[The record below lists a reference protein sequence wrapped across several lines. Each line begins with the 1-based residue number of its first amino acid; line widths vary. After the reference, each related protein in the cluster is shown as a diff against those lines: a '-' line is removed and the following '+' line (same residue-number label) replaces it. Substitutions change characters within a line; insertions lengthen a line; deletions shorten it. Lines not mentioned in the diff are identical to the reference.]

1 MCESRGYPVASRD
14 SRYLWD
20 GERHW
25 FDFCITRIAKAVKQE
40 QWYLVKR
47 LRYLLTNSHYAK
59 LLAVRRVTQNKGKK
73 TAGIDGA
80 KWITSN
86 SKMNDNPI
94 DFKNMDW
101 ESPVPGIQYK
111 AYVRGNQR
119 IRLVEFSED
128 FNEPDWCTRGH
139 VGYVLE
145 GRLTIDFDGKL
156 IDFMSG
162 DGIFIPEG
170 EENRHKGKVA
180 RGEKALVI
188 LFEEV

>member
-1 MCESRGYPVASRD
+1 
-14 SRYLWD
+14 
-20 GERHW
+20 
-25 FDFCITRIAKAVKQE
+25 
-40 QWYLVKR
+40 
-47 LRYLLTNSHYAK
+47 
-59 LLAVRRVTQNKGKK
+59 
-73 TAGIDGA
+73 
-80 KWITSN
+80 
-86 SKMNDNPI
+86 MNDNPI
-94 DFKNMDW
+94 DFKNMGW
-101 ESPVPGIQYK
+101 ESPTSGIRYK
-111 AYVRGNQR
+111 VYARGNQR

-145 GRLTIDFDGKL
+145 GRLTIDFDGEL

-170 EENRHKGKVA
+170 EESKHRGKVA